1 MSNVIRKL
9 NLIEELEST
18 GLSNNLIESIIEAE
32 EHDLDV
38 AFVCNT
44 EEELDA
50 ALKAMSS
57 EETLP

>member
-1 MSNVIRKL
+1 MNNVIRKL

-18 GLSNNLIESIIEAE
+18 GLSENLIESIIEAE
-32 EHDLDV
+32 DHDLEV

-50 ALKAMSS
+50 ALKSMSS
-57 EETLP
+57 EETAE